1 MSKPAL
7 DDERERS
14 ARLLLPDEKGRLG
27 RLLDASLAP
36 GEWSA
41 ADSPLSH
48 KATRVQNGYVS
59 SGTSGY
65 ARALRRS

>member
-1 MSKPAL
+1 M
-7 DDERERS
+7 DEEQERS
-14 ARLLLPDEKGRLG
+14 ARLLLPDEKGSLG
-27 RLLDASLAP
+27 RLARCVASPGLDEYQRSR
-36 GEWSA
+36 

-65 ARALRRS
+65 ARPIRRS